1 MKEWI
6 VNEMVMNQE
15 KGEENERRFEKEID
29 RRRERWKKRK
39 KKIVFQNKRRK
50 SYGNEGHFS
59 WTKVN
64 K

>member
-39 KKIVFQNKRRK
+39 KKIVF
-50 SYGNEGHFS
+50 
-59 WTKVN
+59 
-64 K
+64 